1 MVSELLTSLAR
12 EDLAQPIGIDYRW
25 VCKRVLDGGGGREV
39 RWMHDQPPRRL
50 RRRRGMGDEVF
61 RMKVWTLFVN
71 GELNGIFDSEE
82 KAVEARRQGLAR
94 GP

>member
-1 MVSELLTSLAR
+1 
-12 EDLAQPIGIDYRW
+12 
-25 VCKRVLDGGGGREV
+25 
-39 RWMHDQPPRRL
+39 
-50 RRRRGMGDEVF
+50 MGDEVL

-94 GP
+94 GLEGEKFAVLSIRQWAVQ